1 MENYFFDFD
10 GTICESRHIYAASVQ
25 KVFEARGVKVPTTED
40 IYQAMGIP
48 IDVSIARWAQEGHRS
63 DLAQTLFA
71 ESMAEYAL
79 LEDDQVRL
87 FPGIVKTLTQLKLA
101 GKQLFV
107 CSSKTHPE
115 IAHNLENL
123 SLLDLFVDFV
133 GADEVVN
140 HKPASDEIDLLVKR
154 HGLDLKESIMLGDAK
169 YDIRMG
175 KNAGCMTCACTWGAF
190 DPASLKKE
198 RADYTVDY
206 PLEILA
212 I

>member
-1 MENYFFDFD
+1 METYFFDFD

-25 KVFEARGVKVPTTED
+25 KAFEARGVKVPSREAV
-40 IYQAMGIP
+40 YQAMGIP
-48 IDVSIARWAQEGHRS
+48 IDVSIARWAQEGHRG
-63 DLAQTLFA
+63 DLAQTLFE
-71 ESMAEYAL
+71 ESMAEYKL
-79 LEDDQVRL
+79 LEDSQIRI

-115 IAHNLENL
+115 IVHNLEKL
-123 SLLDLFVDFV
+123 GLADLFADCV

-154 HGLDLKESIMLGDAK
+154 HGLDLTEAVMLGDAK

-175 KNAGCMTCACTWGAF
+175 KNAGCATCACTWGAF
-190 DPASLKKE
+190 DPAGLKKE
-198 RADYTVDY
+198 GADYTVDY
-206 PLEILA
+206 PLEILD

>member
-25 KVFEARGVKVPTTED
+25 KAFEARGVKVPSTED

-79 LEDDQVRL
+79 L
-87 FPGIVKTLTQLKLA
+87 
-101 GKQLFV
+101 
-107 CSSKTHPE
+107 
-115 IAHNLENL
+115 
-123 SLLDLFVDFV
+123 DLFVDFV

-154 HGLDLKESIMLGDAK
+154 HDLDLKESIMLGDAK

-175 KNAGCMTCACTWGAF
+175 KNAGCATCACTWGAF

-198 RADYTVDY
+198 KADYTVDY

>member
-25 KVFEARGVKVPTTED
+25 KAFEARGVKVPSTED

-107 CSSKTHPE
+107 CSRRPTRKLPTIWKIWACWICSL
-115 IAHNLENL
+115 IL
-123 SLLDLFVDFV
+123 S
-133 GADEVVN
+133 GPMRWSTTSR
-140 HKPASDEIDLLVKR
+140 PAMRL
-154 HGLDLKESIMLGDAK
+154 
-169 YDIRMG
+169 
-175 KNAGCMTCACTWGAF
+175 TCWSSGMIWT
-190 DPASLKKE
+190 
-198 RADYTVDY
+198 
-206 PLEILA
+206 
-212 I
+212 